1 MQDLVTPIYEY
12 SSEIVQQKQP
22 LSNPLQL
29 KSILPKYKFLSIF
42 VINILKFS
50 I

>member
-22 LSNPLQL
+22 LSDPLQMT
-29 KSILPKYKFLSIF
+29 SILPEHKFLSIF

-50 I
+50 T